1 MRRKSPRSV
10 PPSAAPARRVPVYYG
25 PHYVAASH
33 AFDTTRKSAAIH
45 ASLLAQPIAG
55 LELREPVPVD
65 AALLGRIHDP
75 AYVDA
80 VRTGQPRDLA
90 QSQGFSWD
98 PGLWLA
104 ACAHVGGMLAAAQAA
119 LETGC
124 AGSLSSG
131 LHHARQDTG
140 EGFCTFNGVAL
151 AAIELA
157 SRAGTHVLIID
168 TDAHCGG
175 GTWSLI
181 ERNPR
186 VRQLDLAV
194 SGFDSYEPDGGST
207 LDIVHDPERYLPT
220 LRRRLAGFADCGL
233 RFGLCVYYAGMDPFE
248 RCSPGGL
255 SGIDLEL
262 LDARERLI
270 FAWCREQAIPV
281 AFGLGGGY
289 AGTRLSPEEVVELH
303 RLTLRAAAGHRA
315 SA

>member
-1 MRRKSPRSV
+1 MRK
-10 PPSAAPARRVPVYYG
+10 PSAGSNSRSNVRPRRVPVYYA
-25 PHYVAASH
+25 PPYVAAGY
-33 AFDTTRKSAAIH
+33 AFDTTRKSGAIH
-45 ASLLAQPIAG
+45 ASLITEPIAG
-55 LELREPVPVD
+55 VELREPSPVD
-65 AALLGRIHDP
+65 AALLGRIHDA

-80 VRTGQPRDLA
+80 VRTGQPQWLA
-90 QSQGFSWD
+90 ESQGFAWD

-119 LETGC
+119 RETGC

-131 LHHARQDTG
+131 QHHARHATG

-151 AAIELA
+151 AAIEVA
-157 SRAGTHVLIID
+157 SRAGVNVVTID

-194 SGFDSYEPDGGST
+194 SAFDSYEPDDGST
-207 LDIVHDPERYLPT
+207 LDIVHDPDRYLPT
-220 LRRRLAGFADCGL
+220 LRQRLTGLANCGL

-255 SGIDLEL
+255 SGIDLDL
-262 LDARERLI
+262 LAARERMV
-270 FAWCREQAIPV
+270 FAWCHEQDIPV

-289 AGTRLSPEEVVELH
+289 AGPRLTAEEVVGLH
-303 RLTLRAAAGHRA
+303 RLTLRAATWR
-315 SA
+315 